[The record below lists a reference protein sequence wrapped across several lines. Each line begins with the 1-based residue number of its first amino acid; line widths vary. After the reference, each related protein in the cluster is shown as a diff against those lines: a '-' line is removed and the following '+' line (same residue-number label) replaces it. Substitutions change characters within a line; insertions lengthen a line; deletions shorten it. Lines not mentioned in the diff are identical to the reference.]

1 MKVGWISLDNDTW
14 SYTNYPEHG
23 VFFVKYC
30 SILLQALTVE
40 ADEDFLFS
48 VYDLTKIK
56 GASWDV
62 AQEE

>member
-1 MKVGWISLDNDTW
+1 MIKVCSLNPDEDIANIIV
-14 SYTNYPEHG
+14 EHG

-48 VYDLTKIK
+48 VYDLTKLK